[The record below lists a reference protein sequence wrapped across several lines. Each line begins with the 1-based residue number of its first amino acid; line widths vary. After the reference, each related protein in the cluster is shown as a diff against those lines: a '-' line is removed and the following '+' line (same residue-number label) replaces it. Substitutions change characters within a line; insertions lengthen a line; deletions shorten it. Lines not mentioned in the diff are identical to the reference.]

1 MTMYNMKRVHFF
13 RERDKLIIVET
24 GFVSNYG
31 GMLFHH
37 QENQKRVKIKSI
49 EDTKKYHLYYH
60 HHRDHKDLSN
70 HGHLPVGRPY
80 QNTLEQKGSHFWQK
94 QEIPFCARERTE
106 LMEPTN
112 KRQGNKES
120 TNSRNVDGGPLSVVQ
135 YICSCSLPDKI
146 LFNGKEQLKLNQ
158 PKSIWPFHFLFYK

>member
-1 MTMYNMKRVHFF
+1 MTMCNMKRVHFF

-106 LMEPTN
+106 LMEPSN
-112 KRQGNKES
+112 KRWETKNQQTHEML
-120 TNSRNVDGGPLSVVQ
+120 TLDH
-135 YICSCSLPDKI
+135 SL
-146 LFNGKEQLKLNQ
+146 LFNIFVLAPCQTKYFITARNN
-158 PKSIWPFHFLFYK
+158 